1 MKKLLGSTLAIL
13 FLIGLNSYKAS
24 AGRIPPVPVLITEQ
38 DGDPLSILRRM
49 VYPNGTLVNTGGG
62 VIEINVGSAGDISA
76 LSASTAAIQ
85 IQLDDNDALT
95 GTLGISTA
103 TNASGIAANLIVID
117 ILGTST
123 AANAANV
130 ATNASDISA
139 NLGTIGT
146 LSASTFS
153 NAGNIAT
160 NASDIADNAS
170 EIAALSLSTAGFQS
184 QIDANSDLLGVMGTS
199 TDTLQGLIDTNI
211 ADILGLGTSTGTID
225 ASLTAHINATAVHG
239 ATPSNLADRIV
250 LRDISGNF
258 SAGTITAALVGNVT
272 GNLTGN
278 ADTATTATTA
288 SDLVAGSAVVSDLE
302 VADDITL
309 TNITQITNRSHTNL
323 TDIGT
328 NSHDSIDTHIAATT
342 AHGADATNAINRI
355 VLRDG
360 SGNFSAGIITAALT
374 GAASL
379 NVLKTGDT
387 MTGQLTLPLESD
399 ATNPTLAFGDGDTG
413 FYENVDDKVRFA
425 SLGIDRLEFDVNGI
439 QGLGSG
445 SFFLLNEQASA
456 TNPTLTPNRT
466 DNNTGIGQAA
476 AGALSLIA
484 SGVEGIRVTNSA
496 GDIITIMTGSVGI
509 GVDPTEALDVLG
521 NGLFSGDVTATNFIG
536 DGSALTGIGGVFV
549 STASSKANEINISSN
564 VPIVILSTGAVM
576 TASSATLTCLAT
588 INNQDAIAEYTIE
601 ITEDGSVISEAF
613 DMDLAQFRVNQIEVI
628 HVYTPTAGAHTY
640 ACRIATD
647 SGGGGNEIVRAR
659 IMTIDQR

>member
-85 IQLDDNDALT
+85 IQLDANDALT

-123 AANAANV
+123 
-130 ATNASDISA
+130 
-139 NLGTIGT
+139 GT
-146 LSASTFS
+146 LDS
-153 NAGNIAT
+153 
-160 NASDIADNAS
+160 
-170 EIAALSLSTAGFQS
+170 
-184 QIDANSDLLGVMGTS
+184 
-199 TDTLQGLIDTNI
+199 
-211 ADILGLGTSTGTID
+211 
-225 ASLTAHINATAVHG
+225 SLTAHINATSVHG
-239 ATPSNLADRIV
+239 ATSSNLADRIV

-258 SAGTITAALVGNVT
+258 SAGTITAGFT
-272 GNLTGN
+272 GALTGN
-278 ADTATTATTA
+278 ADTATALAADPA
-288 SDLVAGSAVVSDLE
+288 SCGANLVG
-302 VADDITL
+302 
-309 TNITQITNRSHTNL
+309 
-323 TDIGT
+323 TDT
-328 NSHDSIDTHIAATT
+328 
-342 AHGADATNAINRI
+342 DA
-355 VLRDG
+355 
-360 SGNFSAGIITAALT
+360 SAALT
-374 GAASL
+374 CTALTDSFIPDTITAS
-379 NVLKTGDT
+379 NYVLKAGDT
-387 MTGQLTLPLESD
+387 MTGDLAMDGSIITTVSNQNLIINPDGTGDVLIS
-399 ATNPTLAFGDGDTG
+399 TNI
-413 FYENVDDKVRFA
+413 
-425 SLGIDRLEFDVNGI
+425 SLGTLTIEARAAISTALVIIGFEGQTADLLSIRDELGNALFTTSPSGLTTIVGPANLVTLLLKGDSNATGSGVDGMLKLTSLSGNERILIGI
-439 QGLGSG
+439 QTSG
-445 SFFLLNEQASA
+445 
-456 TNPTLTPNRT
+456 
-466 DNNTGIGQAA
+466 TGIGGDSFVGRI
-476 AGALSLIA
+476 AGV
-484 SGVEGIRVTNSA
+484 GVNTLEIY
-496 GDIITIMTGSVGI
+496 TGSPNDLLLGTNQTERMRFDRFGSIGININRGTNEGTLTIQSLDVGATTLILLAVADQTANLLSVKDSGGTDLFVVDQDGNVGI